1 MRKLIIILLVL
12 ILVNSLYAQEAEY
25 KEKTSI
31 GKKILKNTSFEALGM
46 RSIVLQKE
54 PFSYQP
60 ITPQS
65 GSNRTGYI
73 PRPTYSLQ
81 IGIFKCIKLYKA
93 IYLNTGIQLKRLYY
107 KHELIAPTIYIPGI
121 NSPLFINW
129 YNNNTTFTNYLL
141 FKNGRHSIGIGI
153 GLFEHNIKYRYHFY
167 INRPLLLKYLL
178 RYEIKIIKMKNSELH
193 FLSEVESVNQKR
205 DYFQAKI
212 GLSIKKV

>member
-1 MRKLIIILLVL
+1 MRKLSIILLVL

-81 IGIFKCIKLYKA
+81 IGIFKCI
-93 IYLNTGIQLKRLYY
+93 
-107 KHELIAPTIYIPGI
+107 
-121 NSPLFINW
+121 
-129 YNNNTTFTNYLL
+129 
-141 FKNGRHSIGIGI
+141 
-153 GLFEHNIKYRYHFY
+153 
-167 INRPLLLKYLL
+167 
-178 RYEIKIIKMKNSELH
+178 
-193 FLSEVESVNQKR
+193 
-205 DYFQAKI
+205 
-212 GLSIKKV
+212 